1 MSTNRICQ
9 SFLYIYTEVYIYTV
23 SFVTYQ
29 NGICDNKLEKEQRE
43 GFLKEDRC
51 KSGNGTTRKDSKM
64 DKQQRKPRRKRSRK
78 NL

>member
-1 MSTNRICQ
+1 MSTNRIYQ
-9 SFLYIYTEVYIYTV
+9 SFLYIYIQVYIYTI

-43 GFLKEDRC
+43 GFLKEVRC
-51 KSGNGTTRKDSKM
+51 KSGNGTTRKDSKV
-64 DKQQRKPRRKRSRK
+64 DKQQRKPQRKRSRK